1 VCLPPV
7 AQVGNLCASPRSTG
21 WQPVCLPPVAQVVN
35 LCESPSGPAAPQP
48 AETCSAP
55 AGCVSSPL
63 HRKRAAPALHTSH
76 RLLRVPPTDCS
87 PCRNH
92 TRGMSP
98 RGAARALER
107 EGKGSPGQWHF
118 RQHCRADER
127 PVSHVLPSPA
137 FPPLSGGF
145 LASAQRLSSSG
156 LMATSLVSRLR
167 QRSEAADV
175 DRRHLVRQR
184 LKDVAVVMGLHRS
197 RPRRACQCS
206 RSPAM

>member
-1 VCLPPV
+1 M
-7 AQVGNLCASPRSTG
+7 
-21 WQPVCLPPVAQVVN
+21 
-35 LCESPSGPAAPQP
+35 SGLTAPQP

-107 EGKGSPGQWHF
+107 NGKGY
-118 RQHCRADER
+118 
-127 PVSHVLPSPA
+127 SPA
-137 FPPLSGGF
+137 NGTSASIAELMSGRRATCCHLLHPKNGFRNTCVPPFEWRFSGVGAEALLVRPHGGF
-145 LASAQRLSSSG
+145 VGASRAAALRGCGCRSQASRQATVERRRDRHGPPPVASSPRLP
-156 LMATSLVSRLR
+156 M
-167 QRSEAADV
+167 
-175 DRRHLVRQR
+175 
-184 LKDVAVVMGLHRS
+184 
-197 RPRRACQCS
+197 S